1 MKTLTKIKRGPR
13 TPAAAGGPSAGYVS
27 TIAAAR
33 LCGVSVFSIQ
43 RWFDEGL
50 LTGAKLPG
58 GRRRIDAKRL
68 DLFIKKHVVL
78 ASGNPNLDQRRVL
91 VVEDDAK
98 LLSVMNE
105 GLTTSGFLVRTATSG
120 LEAGLALADF
130 KPDCVVLDV
139 MLEDLPSATIV
150 RQLRRS
156 QAGRAA
162 RIVAISGRAGSDDV
176 REILGAGANAFLKKP
191 FTQAELMKAITSR
204 QSARR

>member
-1 MKTLTKIKRGPR
+1 MKSLIKVKRAVK
-13 TPAAAGGPSAGYVS
+13 TPASGPSAGYVS

-58 GRRRIDAKRL
+58 GRRRIDAKSL
-68 DLFIKKHVVL
+68 DAFIKKHVVL

-98 LLSVMNE
+98 LLEVMRE
-105 GLTTSGFLVRTATSG
+105 GLVASGFLVRAATSG

-130 KPDCVVLDV
+130 HPDCVVLDV
-139 MLEDLPSATIV
+139 MLEDLPGATIV
-150 RQLRRS
+150 RQIRGA

-162 RIVAISGRAGSDDV
+162 RIVAISGKAGSHDV
-176 REILGAGANAFLKKP
+176 QEILAAGANAYLKKP
-191 FTQAELMKAITSR
+191 FTQAELLKAISSR